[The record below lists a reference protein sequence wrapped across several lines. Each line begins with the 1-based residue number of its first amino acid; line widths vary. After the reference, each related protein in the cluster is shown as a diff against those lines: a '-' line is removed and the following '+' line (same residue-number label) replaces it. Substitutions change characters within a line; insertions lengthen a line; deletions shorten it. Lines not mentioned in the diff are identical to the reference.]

1 MPKDGKSAIIDLP
14 MGSLE
19 VSLANSEERFRTTL
33 QRPPRSVTDVGVMLL
48 FEVFHGVDST
58 DV

>member
-1 MPKDGKSAIIDLP
+1 MPKDGTSAIIDLP

-19 VSLANSEERFRTTL
+19 VSLAKSEERFRTTL
-33 QRPPRSVTDVGVMLL
+33 QRLLGGVTDVGVMLL
-48 FEVFHGVDST
+48 FEVLHGVDST